1 MNGEVRGSWAQEEF
15 DGAKLWDKRCNKSLA
30 KIGMSLEENAGLSF
44 SAACGASLRQS
55 GGEIFSHEEIGIEDL
70 QTGHYQQTI
79 ARCKDEKV
87 ILVSQDSSYVNYTT
101 HPATEGLGPIDTDG
115 NSLGLVMHTALVLR
129 EDGLP
134 LGIIGQKIWA
144 RNKAE
149 KVKRQR
155 RKELPI
161 EEKESYKW
169 LEGLKWINERLAPP
183 VQRVCLIQDREADIY
198 EFMSHSRAGN
208 VDILLRATHPR
219 KVEVNVEGEL
229 RSMNLLQA
237 LGYLKVL
244 GRKKVCIERA
254 NKMVEVTLE
263 ISAGQVKILAPR
275 RYPGQDQ
282 PAALLMSLI
291 YAREIIADPE
301 LRYQTT
307 PPGEKKE
314 EPIEWILLYSGQI
327 SSFEDAMRCIDY
339 YTQRWK
345 VERFHY
351 TLKSGLKIE
360 RLQFDDAV
368 SLGNAIGVYSVVA
381 WRIMWVTYYGRLQP
395 DSPATEVLNEQS
407 CEVLEAATHQKIT
420 TAKEVVYAIG
430 KLGGFQGGTRKYREP
445 GLKSMW
451 QGWLRL
457 EAMEEGWRLAH
468 EKFEKIK
475 LQD

>member
-1 MNGEVRGSWAQEEF
+1 MNGEVRGSWVQEEF

-30 KIGMSLEENAGLSF
+30 KIGILLEENAGLSF
-44 SAACGASLRQS
+44 SAACGACLRQS

-70 QTGHYQQTI
+70 QAGHYQQTI
-79 ARCKDEKV
+79 ARCKDEEV
-87 ILVSQDSSYVNYTT
+87 VLVTQDSSYVNYTT
-101 HPATEGLGPIDTDG
+101 HQATEGLGPIDTDG

-144 RNKAE
+144 RDKAE
-149 KVKRQR
+149 MGKRQQ

-169 LEGLKWINERLAPP
+169 LEGLKWVNERLAPH
-183 VQRVCLIQDREADIY
+183 VKRVCLIQDREADIY
-198 EFMSHSRAGN
+198 EFMSHPRAGN
-208 VDILLRATHPR
+208 VEILLRATHPR
-219 KVEVNVEGEL
+219 KVEVNIEGSL
-229 RSMNLLQA
+229 QSINLLQA

-254 NKMVEVTLE
+254 NKTVDVTLE
-263 ISAGQVKILAPR
+263 ICAGQIKILAPR
-275 RYPGQDQ
+275 RYCRQDQ
-282 PAALLMSLI
+282 PAFIVMSLI
-291 YAREIIADPE
+291 YAREIVADQPD
-301 LRYQTT
+301 Q
-307 PPGEKKE
+307 KADD
-314 EPIEWILLYSGQI
+314 PIEWILLYSGEI
-327 SSFEDAMRCIDY
+327 SSLEDALRCVDY

-395 DSPATEVLNEQS
+395 DSPATGVLNEQG

-451 QGWLRL
+451 QGWRRL
-457 EAMEEGWRLAH
+457 EAMQEGWRLAH
-468 EKFEKIK
+468 EKFEKNK